1 MVDPL
6 LLDVDPLDEL
16 EVLPLLLDV
25 EPLDELLVVD
35 PLLELEVL
43 PLLELLVVLQTGS
56 GTPNEVPHCP

>member
-1 MVDPL
+1 MVEPL

-35 PLLELEVL
+35 E
-43 PLLELLVVLQTGS
+43 QTAS
-56 GTPNEVPHCP
+56 GTPNEVPH